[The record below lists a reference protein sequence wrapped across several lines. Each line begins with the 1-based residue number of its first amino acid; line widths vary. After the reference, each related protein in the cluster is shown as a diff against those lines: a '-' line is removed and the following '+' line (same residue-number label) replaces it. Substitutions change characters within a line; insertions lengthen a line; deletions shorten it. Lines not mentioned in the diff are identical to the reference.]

1 MLTSCQVQRS
11 VLGIV
16 SGIDRAAG
24 VKQGLYDTGLP
35 KCSSIVQGRASI
47 LHTAPSG
54 ANLPRSGEQ
63 RHRQVI
69 KGGLRMQ
76 VGPCFGSG
84 Q

>member
-47 LHTAPSG
+47 LHTAP
-54 ANLPRSGEQ
+54 
-63 RHRQVI
+63 
-69 KGGLRMQ
+69 
-76 VGPCFGSG
+76 
-84 Q
+84 